1 MNREELKAKL
11 KLALMVGPL
20 SAIEERIDMLVEEI
34 CVDQQKMIDNMAEQ
48 IAVLMDSILREHGL

>member
-20 SAIEERIDMLVEEI
+20 SAIEERIDMLVDEI
-34 CVDQQKMIDNMAEQ
+34 CVDQQNMIDNITEQ
-48 IAVLMDSILREHGL
+48 ISVLLDSILKEYGL